1 MEYSNRHKVS
11 ISTLRRK
18 IKSNDLTHQFIDGKY
33 YLLDNSLPTQRQASG
48 PETIVPP
55 TSSAPQ
61 DQEPQAPQQS
71 SPSTT
76 PQPQT
81 HVCETAESLL
91 GELKRAYSMILQEKE
106 EQILQLREEV
116 SDLQTLVRVLE
127 SEVQR
132 LNKAQQLQTQAKA
145 QVAAPI
151 EQAKPKAKS
160 PFLAQL
166 ESDLNLDLDSF

>member
-1 MEYSNRHKVS
+1 MAQGNWLTLVEYSNRHKVS

-61 DQEPQAPQQS
+61 DQEPQAPQQEP
-71 SPSTT
+71 SPST
-76 PQPQT
+76 PQPPQT
-81 HVCETAESLL
+81 HVCETAETLL

-106 EQILQLREEV
+106 ELILQLREEV

-127 SEVQR
+127 NEVQR
-132 LNKAQQLQTQAKA
+132 LNQAQAKA
-145 QVAAPI
+145 S
-151 EQAKPKAKS
+151 KPKAKS
-160 PFLAQL
+160 ALISQL
-166 ESDLNLDLDSF
+166 ESELNLDLDSF